1 MAKGV
6 MRTAGIGACG
16 FALALMIGEA
26 RNPGSAADT
35 TSVAVNGAVPVL
47 RGGGVLAGETMG
59 AAAPAMQGA
68 REALNGL
75 GDAVGTS
82 TEATLPVTP
91 LAGSAG

>member
-6 MRTAGIGACG
+6 VKTAGTLLCG
-16 FALALMIGEA
+16 FTLALVVGES

-35 TSVAVNGAVPVL
+35 SAVVVNAGVPVL
-47 RGGGVLAGETMG
+47 RATGVMAGETMG

-75 GDAVGTS
+75 GDAVGTAPQS
-82 TEATLPVTP
+82 TLPVTP

>member
-1 MAKGV
+1 MAKGM

-16 FALALMIGEA
+16 FALALMISEA
-26 RNPGSAADT
+26 QHPGSAADT
-35 TSVAVNGAVPVL
+35 SSTAVNGLVPGV
-47 RGGGVLAGETMG
+47 RAAGVLAGETMG

-75 GDAVGTS
+75 GDAVGTAPQS
-82 TEATLPVTP
+82 TLPVTP